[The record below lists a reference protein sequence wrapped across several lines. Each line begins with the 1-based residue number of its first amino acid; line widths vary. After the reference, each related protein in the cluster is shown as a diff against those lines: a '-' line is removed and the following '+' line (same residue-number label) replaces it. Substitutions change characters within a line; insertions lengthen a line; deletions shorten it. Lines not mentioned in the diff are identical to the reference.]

1 MKGIIFNVVEEVVT
15 ELFDAETWDQL
26 LADARLDGAYT
37 ALGNYED
44 HELESILAAGCQAL
58 GQDRPGLLR
67 IVGRRSLEKLSDRVP
82 DSLTNAPDP
91 FTFIERVNSIIHP
104 EVLKLYPGSMPPV
117 FECERRDDRL
127 LVNYRSSRD
136 LGALAEGLLTAVGD
150 RFDLTL
156 DVVPIANEESAF
168 SEGVVFSVTVSA

>member
-26 LADARLDGAYT
+26 LAEAQLDGAYT

-44 HELESILAAGCQAL
+44 RELESILAAGCQAL

-67 IVGRRSLEKLSDRVP
+67 IVGRRALEKLCDRVP
-82 DSLTNAPDP
+82 DSLTSAPDP

-117 FECERRDDRL
+117 FECERRNDRL
-127 LVNYRSSRD
+127 LVNYRSSRH

-156 DVVPIANEESAF
+156 EVVPIANDETAF
-168 SEGVVFSVTVSA
+168 SEGVVFSVTSST